1 MEDKIKNILL
11 MFCFLYMYI
20 PNASAYTET
29 AKLDAQCANN
39 VVAFQGLAYFCSET
53 EEYGRELHVSDGGE
67 FSARLVKDIDVGPGS
82 SIPYGLYV
90 YKDTLYFIA
99 ETTATGYSLWKTDG
113 TADGTTFVKSL
124 VSEYNAFFAV
134 VGETSQGFY
143 FQMGSDLFVTNGT
156 SSGTHRI
163 DVPVIYIQPTR
174 QSSYF
179 VKEDTLFVMTNSVLF
194 RVDVQREVT
203 QIAVLPRYFDLY
215 AQIYPGISFND
226 GFLMAAVSDDGSGSA
241 PPKQLWFSDGSSAT
255 RLRSDDA
262 DVIGTVGNKLLFVDK
277 EGTNLYSTEDGINDT
292 LIKSVDTEDGFTF
305 SPRGFQLEYNG
316 SLVIPADGGDNLW
329 ITDGTEQGTVLLP
342 FGLGP
347 TLTLLKDK
355 LIGFTSSRPNS
366 ESAIWVSDGTV
377 AGSSKLAQ
385 DNSFNSLS
393 YAQITTDYVYF
404 IRNYREL
411 WKSDGASVKKVK
423 DFNFSNGR
431 YYSEGQRLYYVYQD
445 TSNGRQDEFYIGHSD
460 GTTLGTYDL
469 KYTFENGLPEADLI
483 GGAIMPVLLMVLDE
497 EE

>member
-1 MEDKIKNILL
+1 MVDKIKNILL

-20 PNASAYTET
+20 PNASAYSET

-82 SIPYGLYV
+82 SSPYGLYV

-124 VSEYNAFFAV
+124 VSEYDAFFAV
-134 VGETSQGFY
+134 VAETSQGFY
-143 FQMGSDLFVTNGT
+143 FRMGSDLFVTNGT

-163 DVPVIYIQPTR
+163 DVPVIYIQHNR

-203 QIAVLPRYFDLY
+203 QIAVLPGFSDLQ

-226 GFLMAAVSDDGSGSA
+226 GFLMGAVSDDGSGFFA
-241 PPKQLWFSDGSSAT
+241 KQLWFSDGSSAS

-292 LIKSVDTEDGFTF
+292 LIKSVDAEDGYIF
-305 SPRGFQLEYNG
+305 SRRGFQLEYNG
-316 SLVIPADGGDNLW
+316 SLVISANGGNNLW

-342 FGLGP
+342 FGLVGREP
-347 TLTLLKDK
+347 IILKGK
-355 LIGFTSSRPNS
+355 LIGFTSSRSNS
-366 ESAIWVSDGTV
+366 ESSIWVSDGTV
-377 AGSSKLAQ
+377 SGSSKLAQ

-393 YAQITTDYVYF
+393 YAQLTTDYVYF
-404 IRNYREL
+404 IRNHREL

-423 DFNFSNGR
+423 DLNFINGR
-431 YYSEGQRLYYVYQD
+431 YYSEGQRIYYVCD
-445 TSNGRQDEFYIGHSD
+445 TSNGLQDEFIGHSD

-469 KYTFENGLPEADLI
+469 KYTFENGLPEPDLV